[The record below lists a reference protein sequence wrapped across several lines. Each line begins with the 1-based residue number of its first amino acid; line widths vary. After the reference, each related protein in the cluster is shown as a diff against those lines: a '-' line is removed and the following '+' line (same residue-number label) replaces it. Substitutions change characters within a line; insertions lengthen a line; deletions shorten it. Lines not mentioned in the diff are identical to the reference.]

1 MIFPDY
7 HLHTHHSTDSD
18 EAIKNIIETA
28 LSNGINE
35 ICLTDHHDID
45 FPMKYS
51 YEEGVMTFQ
60 LDYDAYSREIDKIKG
75 SLPDGFTL
83 KKGVELGVMPS
94 TTDKA
99 HEYASSHSDLDFLIC
114 STHIVDD
121 FDPYYP
127 EYYEGKTPV
136 EAYGR
141 YFECILETV
150 KGFTDFDVYGH
161 LDYIVRYGDY
171 KDYVFE
177 LKDYFEVFEELLR
190 IIISAGKGIEINTG
204 SLYKNLS
211 YPHPHKE
218 ILKLYKSLGGEII
231 TVGSD
236 AHFAKYVGYGFD
248 KARELLLECGFK
260 AYATF
265 DKRKPVF
272 HDIP

>member
-7 HLHTHHSTDSD
+7 HLHTHHSTDS
-18 EAIKNIIETA
+18 EEQIKNIIDTA
-28 LSNGINE
+28 VSNGIDE

-51 YEEGVMTFQ
+51 HEEGVMAFQ
-60 LDYDAYSREIDKIKG
+60 LDYEAYSTEIDSIRTL
-75 SLPDGFTL
+75 LPEGFTL

-94 TTDKA
+94 TTKKA
-99 HEYASSHSDLDFLIC
+99 YLYAKEHDDLDFLIC

-127 EYYEGKTPV
+127 EYYEGKSPV
-136 EAYGR
+136 SAYGR
-141 YFECILETV
+141 YFECILDTV

-171 KDYVFE
+171 KDYVFDI
-177 LKDYFEVFEELLR
+177 KDYYEIFEELLKL
-190 IIISAGKGIEINTG
+190 IIKAGHGIEINTG

-211 YPHPHKE
+211 YPHPHKD

-236 AHFAKYVGYGFD
+236 AHFAKYTGYGFD
-248 KARELLLECGFK
+248 RARELLLECGFR
-260 AYATF
+260 AYTTF
-265 DKRKPVF
+265 DKRKPAF
-272 HDIP
+272 HDII

>member
-1 MIFPDY
+1 MPFPDY

-18 EAIKNIIETA
+18 DSLDNIIKQA
-28 LSNGINE
+28 VSNGIDE
-35 ICLTDHHDID
+35 ICITDHHDID

-51 YEEGVMTFQ
+51 YEEGVMAFQ
-60 LDYDAYSREIDKIKG
+60 LDFDAYSREIDEIKTK
-75 SLPDGFTL
+75 LPQGFTL

-94 TTDKA
+94 TVKKA
-99 HEYASSHSDLDFLIC
+99 AEYAKEHSDLDFLIC
-114 STHIVDD
+114 STHIVDGY
-121 FDPYYP
+121 DPYYS
-127 EYYEGKTPV
+127 EYYEGKSPV
-136 EAYGR
+136 LAFGR
-141 YFECILETV
+141 YFECILETI

-177 LKDYFEVFEELLR
+177 LKDYYEIFEDLLKT
-190 IIISAGKGIEINTG
+190 IIDAGRGIEINTG

-218 ILKLYKSLGGEII
+218 ILKLYHDLGGEII

-236 AHFAKYVGYGFD
+236 AHFSKYVGYGFD

-265 DKRKPVF
+265 DKRKPKF
-272 HDIP
+272 HDII